1 MIDLAHYAV
10 FERRPD
16 DTYIQQ
22 WKEHIKQTGSP
33 ETFDYVTMVGP
44 SNVDRAVILSGD
56 IEVPLDK
63 REDEGMVPC
72 PLCRPR
78 SPKFKTG
85 RMVWFPID
93 RTVLFIGNK
102 CARRHMGSEYEIAD
116 KRFKKEAGARLLSDT
131 LAAIQERAPEL
142 IVFARKMLPIAAALE
157 KTKKEFHADAP
168 KFLSFM
174 KSEFAFQEGKIQTTV
189 NTGLKNQHGRLVYE
203 TRQIGTLVGGE
214 FLVEYNAHQS
224 IKSAISTLEAVQ
236 QPLPAWSVDDV
247 STHRIDEVLRIGNKA
262 AKAVHALKDARD
274 YLQGARQFVHEN
286 NLNLFNRWA
295 ALDGS
300 PFESLNIR
308 KTGSWLFLDVSAF
321 FASEKAGFQIP
332 AELFNAL
339 PNLGAAKFDLPQFPF
354 ISRLPQVTDAQ
365 RFLRTK
371 DR

>member
-1 MIDLAHYAV
+1 MSNLSHYAV

-22 WKEHIKQTGSP
+22 WREHIKQTGSP
-33 ETFDYVTMVGP
+33 ETFDYVTMIGP
-44 SNVDRAVILSGD
+44 RDVDGTVLLSGE

-63 REDEGMVPC
+63 REDEAMVPC
-72 PLCRPR
+72 PLCRPN

-85 RMVWFPID
+85 RMAWFPTE

-102 CARRHMGSEYEIAD
+102 CARRHMGLEYEVAD
-116 KRFKKEAGARLLSDT
+116 KRFKKEAGARLLADT
-131 LAAIQERAPEL
+131 LEAIQERAPEL
-142 IVFARKMLPIAAALE
+142 LIFAEKMLPVAAALE
-157 KTKKEFHADAP
+157 KTKKQFQADAP
-168 KFLSFM
+168 NFLSFM
-174 KSEFAFQEGKIQTTV
+174 KSEFAFREGKIQTTI
-189 NTGLKNQHGRLVYE
+189 NTGLKNQHGRIVYE

-214 FLVEYNAHQS
+214 FLLAYNAHQS

-236 QPLPAWSVDDV
+236 QPLPTWSVDDM
-247 STHRIDEVLRIGNKA
+247 STHRIDEVLKIGNKA

-286 NLNLFNRWA
+286 NLDLFTRWA
-295 ALDGS
+295 TLDES

-308 KTGSWLFLDVSAF
+308 RTGSWLFLDVSAF

-332 AELFNAL
+332 AELFHPL
-339 PNLGAAKFDLPQFPF
+339 PNLSAAKFDLPQFPF
-354 ISRLPQVTDAQ
+354 VSRLPQVTDAQ
-365 RFLRTK
+365 RFLKTK